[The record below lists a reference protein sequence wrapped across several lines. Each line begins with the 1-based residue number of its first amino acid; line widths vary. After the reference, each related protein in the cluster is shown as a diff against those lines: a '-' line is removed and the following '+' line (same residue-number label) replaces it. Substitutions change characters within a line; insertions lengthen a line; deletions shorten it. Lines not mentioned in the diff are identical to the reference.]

1 MQGSLEGKIAAISVI
16 AFQDK
21 KKKFNRISQG
31 NEEVKDSDDKRYCMI
46 TLSLRWM
53 RERERGLYYCDFSS
67 VATSSS
73 SVASTIPGGGGGGSS
88 IPMGSTTL
96 S

>member
-16 AFQDK
+16 AFQDKKKK

-46 TLSLRWM
+46 TLSLRWL
-53 RERERGLYYCDFSS
+53 RERERERERFVL
-67 VATSSS
+67 
-73 SVASTIPGGGGGGSS
+73 
-88 IPMGSTTL
+88 L
-96 S
+96 